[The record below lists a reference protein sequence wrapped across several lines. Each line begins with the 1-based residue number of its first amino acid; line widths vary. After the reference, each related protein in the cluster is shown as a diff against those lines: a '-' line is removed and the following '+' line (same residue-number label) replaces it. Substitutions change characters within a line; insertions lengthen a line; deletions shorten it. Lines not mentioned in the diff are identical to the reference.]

1 MDIPDELKKSI
12 DELIEK
18 NKTNKIIENAQ
29 IISDRYRNN
38 DGQGKRLLTEQD
50 EAISYAISRMPATY
64 SAVYSV
70 VQHTLENY
78 NGDLETLL
86 DIGAGTGAATWAIN
100 ELIQIKQAK
109 CFEREDSMINIGK
122 HLMNNTEL
130 DGIEWKKY
138 NILQDEIEEKAD
150 IVITSYMI
158 NELPENEKDGAIQKL
173 WNATNKLFI
182 IIEPGTPQGFKN
194 ILKMRENLLKNG
206 GYIVA
211 PCSHQGECKIEEDD
225 WCAFYTR
232 VARSAIHR
240 QAKKGELGYEDEKF
254 SYIAFSKVPVEKNGA
269 RILRHP
275 QIYKGYVNVK
285 LCTEDGIQDK
295 VYSKKDGEIYK
306 RIRKLG
312 AGEKIVLKI

>member
-1 MDIPDELKKSI
+1 
-12 DELIEK
+12 
-18 NKTNKIIENAQ
+18 
-29 IISDRYRNN
+29 
-38 DGQGKRLLTEQD
+38 
-50 EAISYAISRMPATY
+50 
-64 SAVYSV
+64 
-70 VQHTLENY
+70 
-78 NGDLETLL
+78 
-86 DIGAGTGAATWAIN
+86 
-100 ELIQIKQAK
+100 
-109 CFEREDSMINIGK
+109 
-122 HLMNNTEL
+122 MNNTEL